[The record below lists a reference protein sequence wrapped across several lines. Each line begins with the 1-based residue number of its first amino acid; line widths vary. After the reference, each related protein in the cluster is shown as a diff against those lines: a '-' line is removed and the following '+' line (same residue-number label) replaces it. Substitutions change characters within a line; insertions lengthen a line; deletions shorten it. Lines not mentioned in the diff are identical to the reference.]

1 MIEVVWAELRCE
13 VVCLRVQ
20 NRMKTFMGI
29 PDHPGTSDGLFNI
42 TQLYQGHLSEAVFPF
57 DHSACLP
64 QPAGFLGF
72 YFLFSVFTGFHS
84 HQGSKVSFAPK
95 LTPMS
100 WAWQAAGKSKS
111 EQVQSDGK
119 LVRPSTSGIWN
130 IIK

>member
-13 VVCLRVQ
+13 VVCLGVQ
-20 NRMKTFMGI
+20 NQMKMFIGI
-29 PDHPGTSDGLFNI
+29 PAHPRTSDSLFNI

-57 DHSACLP
+57 DDSACFP

-100 WAWQAAGKSKS
+100 RARQAVG
-111 EQVQSDGK
+111 
-119 LVRPSTSGIWN
+119 
-130 IIK
+130 